1 MTQLVNVREGEM
13 LLYTAMT
20 HTTGGR
26 QHGSSRSSDGKL
38 DIRFSLP
45 GSGRPGTNPEQL
57 LAAGWSACFESAIV
71 IAARRLRFRLPSE
84 LGIDAEVDLNE
95 GEEGYFLRAR
105 LKVHLPGLDSELAN
119 ALLEEA
125 HETCPYSRAMHGNVD
140 IHIGF
145 V

>member
-1 MTQLVNVREGEM
+1 MTQLVNVREGET
-13 LLYTAMT
+13 LLYTAMM
-20 HTTGGR
+20 HTRGGR

-38 DIRFSLP
+38 DVRLSLP

-71 IAARRLRFRLPSE
+71 IAARRLRIRLPSE
-84 LGIDAEVDLNE
+84 LSIDAEVDLNE

-105 LKVHLPGLDSELAN
+105 LKVHLPKLDPELAS